1 MISQIEE
8 YLKWIEVDK
17 SPQTLKLYR
26 ESVTKLI
33 NFFGPNDFEDI
44 KKITTK
50 QLRDFQYHLK
60 SSMKETSVNSYMRP
74 VKAMFNWFVKNEYL
88 EKSPA
93 NRIDEMKTPK
103 KTQEFLSEEEQSM
116 LMNVCKTTEDRLIV
130 AILVSIG
137 LRRDELCG
145 LKLSDYNGNSVRVKG
160 KGDKERVLP
169 LQDDVRELLDQ
180 YIIWRTKK
188 YGNKT
193 DALIVSRKGDHYRGD
208 SIYKKLK
215 CLLKQSGIDE
225 DKVDR
230 IHPHS
235 LRHTCSAN
243 LLSDGVSIYVVSEI
257 LGHADISTTMIYSHL
272 HNSAMETAIKSQRS
286 IL

>member
-8 YLKWIEVDK
+8 YLMWVEADK

-26 ESVTKLI
+26 ESTNRFLK
-33 NFFGPNDFEDI
+33 FFEPQSFEDI
-44 KKITTK
+44 EEITTK
-50 QLRDFQYHLK
+50 QLRDFQYHLRA
-60 SSMKETSVNSYMRP
+60 SMKESSVNSYMRP
-74 VKAMFNWFVKNEYL
+74 IKAMFNWFVKNEYL

-116 LMNVCKTTEDRLIV
+116 LMNVCKTTEDRLII
-130 AILVSIG
+130 AIMVSMG
-137 LRRDELCG
+137 LRREELCR
-145 LKLSDYNGNSVRVKG
+145 LKISDYNGSTIRIKG

-169 LQDDVRELLDQ
+169 LQDDVKDLLNT
-180 YIIWRTKK
+180 YIKWRNRK
-188 YGNKT
+188 YGSKT
-193 DALIVSRKGDHYRGD
+193 DALIVSRKGGHYRGD

-215 CLLKQSGIDE
+215 TLLNRSGIDE
-225 DKVDR
+225 DKIDR

-235 LRHTCSAN
+235 LRHTCAAN
-243 LLSDGVSIYVVSEI
+243 LLSNNVSIYTVSNI

-272 HNSAMETAIKSQRS
+272 HTSALETAIKNQKS